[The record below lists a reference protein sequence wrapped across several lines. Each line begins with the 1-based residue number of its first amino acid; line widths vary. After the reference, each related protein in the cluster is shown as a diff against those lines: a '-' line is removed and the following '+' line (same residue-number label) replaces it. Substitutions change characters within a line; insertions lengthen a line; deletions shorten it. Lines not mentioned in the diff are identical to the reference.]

1 MRDKGENQGQEE
13 TSRQPFQFQTEGG
26 GGGPQKGGNVAAA
39 FSSFPPLGGR
49 VRLEVEEDEE
59 KFSQKGGNAFRGAP
73 DQRYHRPPPTRISLI
88 LPILY
93 CAPNSVAEMSRAES
107 AEGARG
113 HGVVRA
119 WFPTLGVRWVGRLNG
134 TLDLVLLS
142 RSRS

>member
-26 GGGPQKGGNVAAA
+26 GGGDHRKVETSRQP
-39 FSSFPPLGGR
+39 FHRFHPWR
-49 VRLEVEEDEE
+49 EVRLEVEEDEE

-93 CAPNSVAEMSRAES
+93 CAPNSVEF
-107 AEGARG
+107 
-113 HGVVRA
+113 H
-119 WFPTLGVRWVGRLNG
+119 FPEKNSHPRPSNQGPGLG
-134 TLDLVLLS
+134 
-142 RSRS
+142 